1 MAILPESMNKLD
13 SQNMP
18 GSLAAIENYIRYMG
32 ERIEFSISGLSKE
45 IGSVRA
51 EESGLLEKI
60 NALSER
66 VAALENKSTEAA
78 AETEE

>member
-32 ERIEFSISGLSKE
+32 ERIEFSLSGLSKE
-45 IGSVRA
+45 IGSVKA
-51 EESGLLEKI
+51 DKSNLLKEI
-60 NALSER
+60 NALKAR
-66 VAALENKSTEAA
+66 VAALEKPATAA